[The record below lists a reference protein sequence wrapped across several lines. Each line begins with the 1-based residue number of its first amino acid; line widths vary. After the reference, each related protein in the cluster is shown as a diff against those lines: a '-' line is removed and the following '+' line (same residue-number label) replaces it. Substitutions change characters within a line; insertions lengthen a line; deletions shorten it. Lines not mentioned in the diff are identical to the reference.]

1 MALTISQAGSGN
13 STASSATLAVTLTQS
28 FAVGDMVVVCIASDN
43 NGTNGADSV
52 LSVTDS
58 RSHTYTV
65 RAEQNNDPGAA
76 AAGASVNIYTTIVTT
91 AMTTSDV
98 VTTNFSP
105 NTASKAMV
113 IWEVAPGAGETPT
126 YVSNGGSTNNGTNPA
141 LTSTSIA
148 SGNAVIYA
156 LAAETAATLT
166 GDSDTTRGSWS
177 ALYSSVAN
185 TGTNG
190 TSMTVGS
197 QYKVV
202 NAAGTQAWGTTLNTS
217 DWAISYIILNPALP
231 ASTISRTATG
241 SGTGTETATGRDA
254 TFSTTATGSG
264 AGTETASGGRFVPK
278 SFLHVQY
285 STNFYGGGAAL
296 YIGLRVGVFSRTAT
310 GSGTGTQTATRL
322 ITDLRTAIGSG
333 TGTQTAT
340 GFKTKLRT
348 ATGSGIGTQT
358 AARLITRP
366 RTATG
371 SGAGTQT
378 ATRLITDLRTATGS
392 GTGTQT
398 ATGVKTKIRTAT
410 GSGVGTQVAT
420 GAVITGAIPRTATG
434 SGVGTQ
440 SATGLHIRTRFATG
454 SGVGTQSA
462 TDIVI
467 NRRTATGSG
476 VGTINVTRTNF
487 VTNPNLETNATGW
500 TAASVPVVRS
510 TDFAISGTAS
520 LKVTMSSAT
529 DNNIMV
535 NTPNFVGT
543 GNATFSVYAYI
554 PVGSTLAGKS
564 ISVFP
569 EAGSATQTA
578 VSATNAIL
586 VAGSWV
592 RTSVTRNITVA
603 GTLVMVTRINVLPST
618 VAGENIYFD
627 AALAEFSSSALP
639 YFDGAGIATY
649 SGYTL
654 TSVGWNGTANA
665 STSTANFI
673 GVVQVKTAKRTATGS
688 GVGTQTATP
697 SRVVARTG
705 AASAGTGSSTVS
717 RVISNR
723 RTATGSGIGIGV
735 ASRRVVKL
743 RTATGSGAGTQT
755 GTGARVRVS
764 AATGSG
770 VGDCIPPTWVKSHI
784 FRLAPRNTVKFTE
797 RSSPGDGDILF
808 RYAARRPRGDNLYRL
823 VDGSYT
829 ITDPRRPELIVRTY
843 LGGHDNFLSDDEVV
857 ELTTAGYGA
866 NIT

>member
-13 STASSATLAVTLTQS
+13 STTSSATLAVTLTQS

-43 NGTNGADSV
+43 NGASGADSV

-58 RSHTYTV
+58 QSHTYTL
-65 RAEQNNDPGAA
+65 RASQNNDPGAA
-76 AAGASVNIYTTIVTT
+76 AAGASVNIYTTIVAT
-91 AMTTSDV
+91 AMTTADV
-98 VTTNFSP
+98 VTANFSP
-105 NTASKAMV
+105 NTSSKAMV
-113 IWEVAPGAGETPT
+113 IWEVAPGSGETPT
-126 YVSNGGSTNNGTNPA
+126 YVSNGGTTNNSSNPA
-141 LTSTSIA
+141 LTSSSIA
-148 SGNAVIYA
+148 SGDAVIYA

-177 ALYSSVAN
+177 ALHTSLAN

-190 TSMTVGS
+190 TSMRVGS

-202 NAAGTQAWGTTLNTS
+202 NAAGTQAWGTTLNSS
-217 DWAISYIILNPALP
+217 DWAISYIILNPAL
-231 ASTISRTATG
+231 AAATISR
-241 SGTGTETATGRDA
+241 
-254 TFSTTATGSG
+254 TATGSG
-264 AGTETASGGRFVPK
+264 AGTETATGRNIFSKRTATGSGAGTQTANGGRFAPK

-285 STNFYGGGAAL
+285 STNFKGLGSAF

-322 ITDLRTAIGSG
+322 ITKLRTATGSG
-333 TGTQTAT
+333 SGTQTAT

-348 ATGSGIGTQT
+348 ATGSGTGTQT

-378 ATRLITDLRTATGS
+378 ATRLITRRRTATGS

-398 ATGVKTKIRTAT
+398 ATGVKTKLRTAT

-440 SATGLHIRTRFATG
+440 SATGLHIRARFATG

-627 AALAEFSSSALP
+627 AGLAEFSSSALP
-639 YFDGAGIATY
+639 YFDGAGIAPY
-649 SGYTL
+649 PGYTL

-688 GVGTQTATP
+688 GLGTQIATP
-697 SRVVARTG
+697 SKFVSRTG

-717 RVISNR
+717 RVVSNR
-723 RTATGSGIGIGV
+723 RTATGLGAGTATAIRIV
-735 ASRRVVKL
+735 VSRRTAIGSGTGTQATIGARL
-743 RTATGSGAGTQT
+743 RSKTATGSGIGSCP
-755 GTGARVRVS
+755 S
-764 AATGSG
+764 AFW
-770 VGDCIPPTWVKSHI
+770 DKSHI
-784 FRLAPRNTVKFTE
+784 FRLAAYKY
-797 RSSPGDGDILF
+797 PGGYFGGGDSANRLN
-808 RYAARRPRGDNLYRL
+808 RYLRYDRVPNLYKL
-823 VDGSYT
+823 LDGSYT
-829 ITDPRRPELIVRTY
+829 TVEQRGKFDKVYFGSHE
-843 LGGHDNFLSDDEVV
+843 NFLDATEVAD
-857 ELTTAGYGA
+857 LTAAGYGPY
-866 NIT
+866 IT